1 VRIELRMVVEIVD
14 PSGRSVYDSH
24 RVDQDRRHDLD
35 PGQTASGEFTWTI
48 PADAALGTYEVKAS
62 LRHWNIWDEVFDY
75 RWGDRPGPRF
85 TILQKMQPFVIYVT
99 IRPDGPTIDD
109 LVEFTVIASST
120 QTDNKIN
127 TISLYVDNVLK
138 QRWRGEGIFTYSER
152 FSAGIHSYYLIVN
165 DESGREFRFPSL
177 GEFKFI
183 VFIDDKVA
191 GPPNLRISPLQ
202 VIVEFEGKYYKAFYS
217 ENIAVEVP
225 IDLIQ
230 KDIREYYSR
239 LYSRQNWYILDSNNK
254 PVTDEDTYVKIAKAA
269 QIAFISKDPEY
280 LKERARFFKDIR
292 DLGTLASLLKKIGS
306 SLASL
311 IPTVALGGV
320 MPSSAG
326 IARFGVIVKF
336 TNLAKKFGEIAD
348 TELIITTIAG
358 EMLSY
363 AEKSLTEASKLAEPI
378 YRMRVS
384 NPVNPKIQV
393 SYSTMMQLKD
403 LLSAEMYGYAAI
415 QILHYLHKEG
425 FRGYLKAVIKAI
437 IEGADPTGLATISG
451 IIQNVPDLK
460 EFFDV
465 MAAKEAHQRI
475 EEEAFEYGA
484 RSFAKLARE
493 YARLMEERHL
503 GGSVTVNNGRIALIE
518 ASRPDV
524 KINGKI
530 ENGKLIL
537 YISSDDVKGAT
548 FNIDLDKSTI
558 LFNDVKDIVVIIN
571 GKKVKMADSLADI
584 LNPND
589 EEEPEYFIL
598 WYNKGVQIIISI
610 PRFSTYVVEIMS
622 RTITTDIYAT
632 AFQLHSIVPH
642 SVYTDTV
649 VSHAQSFNSALIIF
663 IIMIILSIGLI
674 LGAFT
679 ISLKR
684 VKRSNRRKPRVINVQ
699 Q

>member
-1 VRIELRMVVEIVD
+1 
-14 PSGRSVYDSH
+14 
-24 RVDQDRRHDLD
+24 
-35 PGQTASGEFTWTI
+35 
-48 PADAALGTYEVKAS
+48 VKAS
-62 LRHWNIWDEVFDY
+62 LRHWNIWDKIFDY

-120 QTDNKIN
+120 HTDNKIN

-138 QRWRGEGIFTYSER
+138 QRWRGEGIFIYSMR

-225 IDLIQ
+225 IDLKQ
-230 KDIREYYSR
+230 KDIRKFYSR

-292 DLGTLASLLKKIGS
+292 DLGTLESLLKKIGS

-336 TNLAKKFGEIAD
+336 TNLAKEFGEIAY

-393 SYSTMMQLKD
+393 SYSTMIQLKD

-518 ASRPDV
+518 ASRSDV

-537 YISSDDVKGAT
+537 NISSDNVKGTT

-558 LFNDVKDIVVIIN
+558 LFNDVKDIVVTIN
-571 GKKVKMADSLADI
+571 GKKVKTADSLADI

-589 EEEPEYFIL
+589 EEESEYFIL

-632 AFQLHSIVPH
+632 VFQLHSIVPH

-649 VSHAQSFNSALIIF
+649 VSHAQSVNSALIIF
-663 IIMIILSIGLI
+663 IIKIILSIGLI